1 MMKNAYFLFA
11 VLCMLCTHRLAYAQ
25 SPMERIAGNIMFEQ
39 NDEGELKLKER
50 WANHENPRLVAIA
63 LDLTLGLFG
72 MHRLY
77 LGTDVKVPVAYT
89 LTFGG
94 GGILWL
100 VDLALLISSPDI
112 ESYKNNPHF
121 FMWIPSASQ
130 QASP

>member
-1 MMKNAYFLFA
+1 MMKNAYFIFA
-11 VLCMLCTHRLAYAQ
+11 MLCMMCTHRLAYAQ
-25 SPMERIAGNIMFEQ
+25 SPMERIVGNIMFEQ
-39 NDEGELKLKER
+39 NDEGELKLKQR

-94 GGILWL
+94 GGILWI
-100 VDLALLISSPDI
+100 VDLVLLISSPDI

-121 FMWIPSASQ
+121 FMWIPNASKQ
-130 QASP
+130 TSP

>member
-1 MMKNAYFLFA
+1 MRGVCYIL
-11 VLCMLCTHRLAYAQ
+11 VLLCTLQVSKSAQ
-25 SPMERIAGNIMFEQ
+25 AQIPIDGIIGSIVFEQ
-39 NDEGELKLKER
+39 REDGFIKQRQNSTLQ
-50 WANHENPRLVAIA
+50 ENPRLVAIA

-77 LGTDVKVPVAYT
+77 LGTDVRVPVAYT

-100 VDLALLISSPDI
+100 VDLALLIGSNDI

-121 FMWIPSASQ
+121 FMWIPKTAIR
-130 QASP
+130 